1 MNTKEMRG
9 KNAAELKQEL
19 ESLLRAHFA
28 LRMQVATQQSSK
40 TADLGKLRRDI
51 ARVKTI
57 MREKAGYCPCQDHYA
72 REGGSSMT
80 EVKKM
85 VRTLTGRVVSDKMN
99 KTVTVLVER
108 RVKHPVIGKVIRLSK
123 KYHAHDE
130 NNEFHEGDMVQIEE
144 SRKLSRTKAWTVSK
158 LIERARV

>member
-1 MNTKEMRG
+1 
-9 KNAAELKQEL
+9 
-19 ESLLRAHFA
+19 
-28 LRMQVATQQSSK
+28 
-40 TADLGKLRRDI
+40 
-51 ARVKTI
+51 
-57 MREKAGYCPCQDHYA
+57 
-72 REGGSSMT
+72 MT

-130 NNEFHEGDMVQIEE
+130 NNECHEGDMVQIEE

-158 LIERARV
+158 LLERARV